1 MTSIHNE
8 LSCMSRID
16 TIAAEAGV
24 HLSITDD
31 EEEETRSLESNRSSA
46 PFWSSTPWRTCVP
59 QQAPLRSWLIP
70 IDPRTGRTSWLLNV
84 LAMPSKPVSPMSS
97 KLRGGGGGGRRRRK
111 LRSMDGRGGGTRR
124 RMMRRRKRRRR
135 RRRRRMKRSM
145 EEENGQKRTRRRRR
159 RRRRKMTSMGKEE
172 DDEED
177 EEV

>member
-97 KLRGGGGGGRRRRK
+97 KLRGGGGGGGGGRRRRK

-135 RRRRRMKRSM
+135 RRRRRRMKRSM
-145 EEENGQKRTRRRRR
+145 EDENGQKRRRRR
-159 RRRRKMTSMGKEE
+159 RRTRKMTSMGKEE
-172 DDEED
+172 DDEGG
-177 EEV
+177 

>member
-84 LAMPSKPVSPMSS
+84 LAMPSKPMSPRSS
-97 KLRGGGGGGRRRRK
+97 KLRGGGGGGGGGGRRRRK
-111 LRSMDGRGGGTRR
+111 LRSMDGRRRGTRR
-124 RMMRRRKRRRR
+124 RMMRRRGM
-135 RRRRRMKRSM
+135 MKL
-145 EEENGQKRTRRRRR
+145 RT
-159 RRRRKMTSMGKEE
+159 ME
-172 DDEED
+172 DDGKR
-177 EEV
+177 